1 MALRDAHLA
10 MCFAPTAPLLEED
23 KTCPDAFI
31 SSLVLSSSA
40 PTRPDPSLSPAIL
53 PLPPSPLHLPS
64 PSCVATPGLS
74 VLGTCCGQDSFS

>member
-31 SSLVLSSSA
+31 SSLVLSSLLTKA
-40 PTRPDPSLSPAIL
+40 A
-53 PLPPSPLHLPS
+53 
-64 PSCVATPGLS
+64 ATGDEAL
-74 VLGTCCGQDSFS
+74 VVRWLDGAGNVDAVDGNG